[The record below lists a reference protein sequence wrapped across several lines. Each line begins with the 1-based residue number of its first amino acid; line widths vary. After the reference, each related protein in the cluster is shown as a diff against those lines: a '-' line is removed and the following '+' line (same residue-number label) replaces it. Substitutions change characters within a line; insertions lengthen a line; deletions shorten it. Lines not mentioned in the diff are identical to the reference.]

1 MGKHPNLNELEYLFE
16 KGVDFHLTARE
27 YEKKTGILLPK
38 DQNYIKN
45 RSALARR
52 AAEHGFEITEIQEK
66 PVIERTVYFKKK

>member
-27 YEKKTGILLPK
+27 YEKKTGIPLPK
-38 DQNYIKN
+38 DKNYIKN
-45 RSALARR
+45 GSALARR
-52 AAEHGFEITEIQEK
+52 VAEHGFEIIEIQEK